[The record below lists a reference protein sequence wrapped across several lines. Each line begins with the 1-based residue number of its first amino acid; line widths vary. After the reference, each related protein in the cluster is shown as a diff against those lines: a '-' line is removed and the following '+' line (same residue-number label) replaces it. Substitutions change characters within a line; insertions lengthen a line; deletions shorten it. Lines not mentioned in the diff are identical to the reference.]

1 MKRLQKEKI
10 LVDLKNKMV
19 FIAGPR
25 QVGKTW
31 LSQEIMHEYKK
42 PAYLSYDLE
51 QDRKIIVAMNWAD
64 DTDLIVFDEL
74 HKMRRWKNYLKGLY
88 DTMRVRHKNP
98 IHILVTGSARLD
110 TYRFKGDSLVGRFFI
125 HHLLPVSPK
134 EASADNPAYDFRKL
148 FDAGGFPE
156 PYLSPTQEDIH
167 RWRQQYVEGILR
179 YDVFTLETISDLNSL
194 RTVFQI
200 LQSRIG
206 SPISYNSIAGD
217 VGISSHT
224 VKRYVD
230 ILEALY
236 VVFRVTPYSRNIGRA
251 LKKEPKIYFYDSG
264 LVEEGG
270 ARVENFVAVNLLKR
284 VLYVNDV
291 RGKDLKL
298 YYLRNKEKKEVDFLL
313 ADGSGNVDKIIE
325 VKTSDYNLDPNL
337 AYFVLRN
344 GFKGLQLV
352 FKEGVE
358 RTFENVIVKNI
369 RAYFEEAEI

>member
-1 MKRLQKEKI
+1 M
-10 LVDLKNKMV
+10 
-19 FIAGPR
+19 
-25 QVGKTW
+25 
-31 LSQEIMHEYKK
+31 
-42 PAYLSYDLE
+42 
-51 QDRKIIVAMNWAD
+51 
-64 DTDLIVFDEL
+64 
-74 HKMRRWKNYLKGLY
+74 
-88 DTMRVRHKNP
+88 
-98 IHILVTGSARLD
+98 
-110 TYRFKGDSLVGRFFI
+110 
-125 HHLLPVSPK
+125 PVSPK
-134 EASADNPAYDFRKL
+134 EASADNPVYDFRNL
-148 FDAGGFPE
+148 FASGGFPE
-156 PYLSPTQEDIH
+156 PYLSPTEEGIR

-194 RTVFQI
+194 RTIFQI
-200 LQSRIG
+200 LQSRVG
-206 SPISYNSIAGD
+206 SPISYHSIAGD

-236 VVFRVTPYSRNIGRA
+236 VVFRVAPYSHNIGRA

-270 ARVENFVAVNLLKR
+270 ARVENFVAVNLLKQ

-291 RGKDLKL
+291 RGKDRKL

-313 ADGSGNVDKIIE
+313 ADSVGNVDKIIE

-352 FKEGVE
+352 FREGIE
-358 RTFENVIVKNI
+358 RKFENVEVKNV